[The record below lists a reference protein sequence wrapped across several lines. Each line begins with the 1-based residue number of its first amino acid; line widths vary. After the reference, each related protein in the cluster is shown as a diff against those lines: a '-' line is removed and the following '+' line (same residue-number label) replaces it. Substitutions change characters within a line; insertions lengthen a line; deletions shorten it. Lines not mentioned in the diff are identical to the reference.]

1 MSNILQNSLKNK
13 GSVTTE
19 KGLERVSEIL
29 LASRKLFATEGYAGL
44 SMRKVATQV
53 GISLSNLQH
62 YYHSKDSLI
71 EAVLLM
77 TMNDFQTKIDTIA
90 STMQNQSRQEQLL
103 STITMFLDELN
114 DPLTY
119 GMFFE
124 IWALAGRN
132 AFASALMDKMIAR
145 ERKAIQKL
153 LQGLNPEIPEEETKI
168 RAILIVAQVE
178 GLMLFR
184 YHRAPQ
190 TVQKQELKRVHAAL
204 MAAVFAIATA
214 A

>member
-1 MSNILQNSLKNK
+1 M
-13 GSVTTE
+13 TTE
-19 KGLERVSEIL
+19 KGLGRVQEIL
-29 LASRKLFATEGYAGL
+29 LAARQLLATEGYAGL
-44 SMRKVATQV
+44 SMRKVAAHV

-62 YYHSKDSLI
+62 YYQSKDSLI

-77 TMNDFQTKIDTIA
+77 TMNDFQVKIDSIA
-90 STMQNQSRQEQLL
+90 AHMESQSRQEQLV

-114 DPLTY
+114 DPMTY

-132 AFASALMDKMIAR
+132 AFASSLMDKMIAR

-153 LQGLNPEIPEEETKI
+153 LQGLNPDISPEETKI

-190 TVQKQELKRVHAAL
+190 AAQKQELKRVHAAL
-204 MAAVFAIATA
+204 MAAVLAIATA
-214 A
+214 P